1 MGKDMFG
8 LPAIYDPDLLAELL
22 ISMFYGS
29 LLEEL
34 LRLMPTSLG
43 FQHQAPYTTFSK
55 LQDTVRQGR
64 RIPVDC

>member
-8 LPAIYDPDLLAELL
+8 LLAIYDPDLLAELL

-34 LRLMPTSLG
+34 LLLTLTSLG

-55 LQDTVRQGR
+55 LQDTVRQGH
-64 RIPVDC
+64 